1 MNTTQLIYS
10 IIDKQL
16 ERAKSIPHRNTIAPI
31 IFISYFINEIY
42 IITGLPLEDI
52 ITTVPHYFNNLYP
65 NYKIDTNQ
73 YINTYHNLEKII
85 NPTNLIQQK
94 EYLSNEYESSIYHT
108 KKGLVIFKDKYK
120 LLNDLDNSKIFQ
132 TLTINTNIRLLA
144 ENIFTGELIFLILK
158 TILNKNK
165 FNIDFNSNSIY
176 LGSSPDIGNRYPYL
190 RDNIINKD
198 YLD

>member
-73 YINTYHNLEKII
+73 YTVYLIHPHLCTY
-85 NPTNLIQQK
+85 
-94 EYLSNEYESSIYHT
+94 
-108 KKGLVIFKDKYK
+108 
-120 LLNDLDNSKIFQ
+120 
-132 TLTINTNIRLLA
+132 
-144 ENIFTGELIFLILK
+144 
-158 TILNKNK
+158 
-165 FNIDFNSNSIY
+165 ID
-176 LGSSPDIGNRYPYL
+176 
-190 RDNIINKD
+190 INK
-198 YLD
+198 YI